1 MSRLDSRILSQLQQ
15 TTAFFGEEN
24 QHAYLVGGSLRNI
37 LLGEPCVDWDIV
49 VQGDAVTLARHL
61 ADRLG
66 GFYAHLHEKA
76 NRVIVPAKD
85 EGEEEVIFDIVS
97 LKGVRLEDDLHSR
110 DFTIN
115 AIATRLR
122 DMVRYMELGG
132 FGEHGNN
139 AYRRGALLPFV
150 DPCNGIA
157 DILAR
162 RIRAVDTEIF
172 RHDPLRMLRAVRL
185 RTRYR
190 LTIDSLTEGL
200 IIRDAPLLTSVAP
213 ERIHE
218 ELYAILTPEG
228 AVEQLHFLDAHGLL
242 TVLIPEFIPAR
253 GMPQPEPHY
262 WDVLEH
268 SIQTVGALERLAA
281 LLQDPPET
289 VKQSEWERKGY
300 LGKIQRLLQE
310 AEAQG
315 IFQRAILA
323 TPRAKLAALL
333 HDIGKPPMYSVDE
346 NDLVH
351 FYGHPQAG
359 VPLAQQ
365 IMRRIKASTQ
375 DSRFVQQVTDNHMR
389 PGQLAHVEKIT
400 PRAVRRYFV
409 DLGREG
415 IAVALLSLADHLAT
429 RGPQSLMDSWDRH
442 LAAVC
447 FLLDRY
453 IRHRE
458 SILPPKI
465 VSADELMHR
474 FNLQPGPIIGRL
486 LEAIAEAQAEGTIHS
501 KADAFWLV
509 EEKLLV
515 WNQ

>member
-1 MSRLDSRILSQLQQ
+1 
-15 TTAFFGEEN
+15 
-24 QHAYLVGGSLRNI
+24 
-37 LLGEPCVDWDIV
+37 VDWDIV
-49 VQGDAVTLARHL
+49 VHGDAVTLARHL
-61 ADRLG
+61 ADRSG

-76 NRVIVPAKD
+76 NRVVVPAQI
-85 EGEEEVIFDIVS
+85 EGGEEIIFDIAS
-97 LKGVRLEDDLHSR
+97 LKGMQLEDDLRSR

-115 AIATRLR
+115 AIATRLQ
-122 DMVRYMELGG
+122 DIVRYMELGG
-132 FGEHGNN
+132 FGEQSNH
-139 AYRRGALLPFV
+139 AYRRGALLPFI
-150 DPCNGIA
+150 DPCNGIS
-157 DILAR
+157 DILAQ
-162 RIRAVDTEIF
+162 RIRAVNNDVF
-172 RHDPLRMLRAVRL
+172 RHDPLRMLRAIRL
-185 RTRYR
+185 MARYH
-190 LTIDSLTEGL
+190 LSIDPSTEGL

-213 ERIHE
+213 ERIHD
-218 ELYAILTPEG
+218 ELYAILTPPG

-268 SIQTVGALERLAA
+268 SIETVGTLEQLAA
-281 LLQDPPET
+281 LLQQSPEAIQ
-289 VKQSEWERKGY
+289 QSLWEHDGH
-300 LGKIQRLLQE
+300 LVEIQQLLKE
-310 AEAQG
+310 AEKQG
-315 IFQRAILA
+315 IFQRAMLA
-323 TPRAKLAALL
+323 TPRAKMAALL
-333 HDIGKPPMYSVDE
+333 HDIGKPPMYIVDE

-409 DLGREG
+409 DLGPTG

-429 RGPQSLMDSWDRH
+429 RGPQPLTDSWERH

-458 SILPPKI
+458 SILPPRL

-474 FNLQPGPIIGRL
+474 YNLQPGPVIGRL
-486 LEAIAEAQAEGTIHS
+486 LEAIAEAQAEGTVHS
-501 KADAFWLV
+501 RVEAFWLV
-509 EEKLLV
+509 EEKLHDE
-515 WNQ
+515 